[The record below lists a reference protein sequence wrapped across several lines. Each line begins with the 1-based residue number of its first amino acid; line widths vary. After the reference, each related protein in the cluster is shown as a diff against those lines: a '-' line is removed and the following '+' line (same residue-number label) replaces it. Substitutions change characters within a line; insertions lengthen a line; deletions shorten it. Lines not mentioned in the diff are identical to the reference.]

1 MFHAIG
7 QTVARRGSWL
17 IVAWLVLLVAA
28 WRSAP
33 EWSVVAKQGEFDFLP
48 DDTPSRQ
55 GQKLLSQAFP
65 EDVLGSSVV
74 LVVHREAN
82 DSGLTKSDQ
91 NFVNGLLVPRLH
103 ELAEKD
109 ATLFSR
115 VRSPTDELT
124 GSLLASR
131 DGHAVLVMAELRT
144 DLFDL
149 RNRAPVNAIEQLLAE
164 LRQSKEMPSGLTVSL
179 SGSATVGRDLNTA
192 RSESARTVEVATL
205 LLVVFLLALIH
216 RAPLPALIPL
226 ATVFIAVKLSL
237 KLLSILAWHDL
248 LGLFDG
254 VQTYVTVILY
264 GAGVDYCLFLTA
276 RYREE
281 IEQGANYDEAIET
294 ALGKVGAALVA
305 SAGTV
310 IGGVGM
316 MVFAEFGK
324 FREAGIAISFSLAVV
339 LIAVLTMSSVL
350 LRLAGR
356 WAFWPGRIAFAV
368 SRTITPALERLEEES
383 RPQQLRSES
392 GWDRIGN
399 WIARR
404 PVLTFSLCVG
414 LMAPFCVMT
423 VVFHQHVSYGFL
435 SNLSA
440 DAPSV
445 LGTRD
450 LQTHFPGGI
459 TGPLTVL
466 IRSPQ
471 SDFASED
478 IELVRQLSDRLSE
491 RRDELQLADVRSI
504 AHPLGITDAD
514 ERAFAELSGAQVIAR
529 RGLLRKR
536 SRDLYVSQSESLA
549 NQVTR
554 MQLVFHHDPF
564 SRDSIAHLDRIEPQ
578 LRAEFAKVLPPD
590 ATLYFTGSTP
600 SIRDLKMVRIADQ
613 VRINTLV
620 CLTVYVILVLLLRQ
634 PLVCLFL
641 VLSMLLGYATTY
653 GTTLFVFWALDP
665 AGFPGLDWKL
675 PMLLFTILVAVGED
689 YNIFLMSRVAEE
701 QTRHGPVPGVIVA
714 LSRTGGIISS
724 CGVIMAGTF
733 SALMFGS
740 LVSMRQLGFALTFG
754 VLLDTFVIRPVLVP
768 AFLVLWHRGPPKNLS
783 QSLPLESEQP
793 ESDEAAVCE
802 TAQVRCEG

>member
-7 QTVARRGSWL
+7 RTVARRGRWL
-17 IVAWLVLLVAA
+17 IVAWLILLVGA
-28 WRSAP
+28 WRAAP
-33 EWSVVAKQGEFDFLP
+33 EWNAVAKQGEFDFLP
-48 DDTPSRQ
+48 DDTASRQ
-55 GQKLLSQAFP
+55 GRKLLDQAFP
-65 EDVLGSSVV
+65 DEALGSSVV
-74 LVVHREAN
+74 LVVHREPN
-82 DSGLTKSDQ
+82 DSALTESDQ
-91 NFVNGLLVPRLH
+91 SFVSETLVPRLR
-103 ELAEKD
+103 ELAKKEP
-109 ATLFSR
+109 TLFSR
-115 VRSPTDELT
+115 VRSHTDELA
-124 GSLLASR
+124 GSLLLSR
-131 DGHAVLVMAELRT
+131 DGYAVLVLAELRT
-144 DLFDL
+144 DFLDL
-149 RNRAPVNAIEQLLAE
+149 RNRGALDVIEQLLSD
-164 LRQSKEMPSGLTVSL
+164 LHQSQAVPPGVTISL
-179 SGSATVGRDLNTA
+179 SGSATVGRDLNA
-192 RSESARTVEVATL
+192 SRIESARAVEIATL
-205 LLVVFLLALIH
+205 LLVVLLLVVIY

-237 KLLSILAWHDL
+237 KLLSILALHDL
-248 LGLFDG
+248 VGLFDG

-281 IEQGANYDEAIET
+281 VEQGASYNQAIET
-294 ALGKVGAALVA
+294 ALSKVGAALVA

-324 FREAGIAISFSLAVV
+324 FREAGVAISFSLAVV

-356 WAFWPGRIAFAV
+356 WAFWPGRMNSAA
-368 SRTITPALERLEEES
+368 SRPTASAIGGMEEEPP
-383 RPQQLRSES
+383 PQRHRSGN
-392 GWDRIGN
+392 GWDRIGH
-399 WIARR
+399 WIERR
-404 PVLTFSLCVG
+404 PALTLSLCVG
-414 LMAPFCVMT
+414 LMAPFCVAT
-423 VVFHQHVSYGFL
+423 VVYHQHVNYGFL
-435 SNLSA
+435 SNLPK

-459 TGPLTVL
+459 TGPLTLLVH
-466 IRSPQ
+466 SPH

-478 IELVRQLSDRLSE
+478 TELVTQLSDWLSE
-491 RRDELQLADVRSI
+491 HRDELQLADVRSA
-504 AHPLGITDAD
+504 AHPLGITDAAG
-514 ERAFAELSGAQVIAR
+514 RAFAGLSGTQVIAR
-529 RGLLRKR
+529 RSLLRTR
-536 SRDLYVSQSESLA
+536 SRDLYVSQTESFA

-554 MQLVFHHDPF
+554 MELVFQHDPF

-578 LRAEFAKVLPPD
+578 LRAEFAKVLPAD
-590 ATLYFTGSTP
+590 ATLHFTGSTP
-600 SIRDLKMVRIADQ
+600 SIRDLKIVRNADQ
-613 VRINTLV
+613 IRINALV
-620 CLTVYVILVLLLRQ
+620 CLTVFVILVLLLRQ
-634 PLVCLFL
+634 TIVCLFL

-653 GTTLFVFWALDP
+653 GTTLFVFWALGP

-701 QTRHGPVPGVIVA
+701 QNRHGPVPGVIVA

-740 LVSMRQLGFALTFG
+740 LVSMRQLGFALAFG

-768 AFLVLWHRGPPKNLS
+768 AFLVLWYRKPRQKFS
-783 QSLPLESEQP
+783 QSLPLQSERSESG
-793 ESDEAAVCE
+793 EAAVCE
-802 TAQVRCEG
+802 TGQVRCEG